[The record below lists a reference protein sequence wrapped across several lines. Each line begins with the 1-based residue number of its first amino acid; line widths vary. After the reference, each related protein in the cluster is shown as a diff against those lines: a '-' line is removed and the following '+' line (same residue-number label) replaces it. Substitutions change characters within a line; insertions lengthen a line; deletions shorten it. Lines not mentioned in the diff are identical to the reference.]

1 MAKSEEISASNKRIL
16 KEYVVTSLLAKT
28 PKLSKHT
35 LIYNI
40 KIIKFVLNN
49 VSNNSDKLTNTDI
62 VAFNTAF
69 QITLVLFYVISLNH
83 VPKAKHLKEEIKQ

>member
-1 MAKSEEISASNKRIL
+1 MAKSEELSASNKRIL

-40 KIIKFVLNN
+40 KIIKFVPDN
-49 VSNNSDKLTNTDI
+49 VSDDSDKLTNAGI
-62 VAFNTAF
+62 AAFNTALS
-69 QITLVLFYVISLNH
+69 IWTRKGNYRNGEDISD
-83 VPKAKHLKEEIKQ
+83 VAKDNT